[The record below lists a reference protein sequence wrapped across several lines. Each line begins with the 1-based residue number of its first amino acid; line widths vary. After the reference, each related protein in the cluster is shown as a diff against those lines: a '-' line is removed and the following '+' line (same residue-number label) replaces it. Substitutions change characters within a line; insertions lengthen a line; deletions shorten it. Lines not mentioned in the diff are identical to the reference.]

1 MRCRFAA
8 KECGKFS
15 CLLLQFFEYSLSSCS
30 ASIGRRVFFLEGAK
44 IRLLLDVSESVL
56 SPTRFQ
62 SFPILNY
69 QSILG
74 SIYFSTFSITNRQSI
89 FSTIG
94 IDIFDHQ
101 FCFSTIAVVFSI
113 INRVLDHSDRH
124 SQSPIVNLDH
134 NDRHSRSPIDNLNHS
149 NRFLDHQS

>member
-1 MRCRFAA
+1 MKYA
-8 KECGKFS
+8 
-15 CLLLQFFEYSLSSCS
+15 
-30 ASIGRRVFFLEGAK
+30 IFFLEGAK
-44 IRLLLDVSESVL
+44 ICLLLDVSVSVL
-56 SPTRFQ
+56 SLTRFQ

-69 QSILG
+69 QSLF
-74 SIYFSTFSITNRQSI
+74 SIYWSTFSITNRQSI

-101 FCFSTIAVVFSI
+101 FFFSTIAIVFSI

-134 NDRHSRSPIDNLNHS
+134 SDRHSRSPIDNLDHS
-149 NRFLDHQS
+149 DRVLDHQS